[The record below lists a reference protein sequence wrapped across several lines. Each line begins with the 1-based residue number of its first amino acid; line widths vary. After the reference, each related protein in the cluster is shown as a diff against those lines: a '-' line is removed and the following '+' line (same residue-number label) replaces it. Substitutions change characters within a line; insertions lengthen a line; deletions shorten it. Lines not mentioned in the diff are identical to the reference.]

1 MGGTLVSTNTLLTLL
16 VVYSIFFII
25 GFVGNVATI
34 VVIVKNE
41 YMKTS
46 TNVYLLNLAMTDMA
60 TLVLAMPSELYLMWH
75 QYPWV
80 LGDTLCDL
88 KSVVQEAI
96 TCASILTIVAFSLE
110 R

>member
-1 MGGTLVSTNTLLTLL
+1 MGDTLVTTNMLVTLL
-16 VVYSIFFII
+16 VVYSIFFIV

-60 TLVLAMPSELYLMWH
+60 TLILAMPSELYLMWH
-75 QYPWV
+75 QYPWL

-88 KSVVQEAI
+88 KSVIQEAI
-96 TCASILTIVAFSLE
+96 TFASVLTIVAFSFE